1 MIINVVIFLLVY
13 LLLVLATGYA
23 AIKYVKAESGM
34 IREFRVVIKARL
46 ARVVGIYKLSLLI
59 LRKSFTYLIILAT
72 VLSVITSGLNT
83 KYENNLVVVKD
94 PSLVDASHIMLVRFS
109 EPVSAETCSALLSN
123 LSLESRCTH
132 FYRVVLDRPYQLE
145 RSKKLIYVV
154 IGVEDTIL
162 EDLGLDEK
170 PSELSFGYSEV
181 SGEPTKDFISV
192 NDERIEINLI
202 HVDSN
207 LLRSYTIFYKTPL
220 IPIQGYVGTEPITI
234 PSQHVLISTHDNV
247 MKLLRI
253 EKPLITDI
261 VLINLSRPPD
271 LTKVFDFLEARYPV
285 TEVAVAG
292 GGYVTYVSK
301 TRVPTP
307 DSLIS
312 AVLSSVTA
320 SIIIISVFSS
330 VMPYLTE
337 LRSKISFMG
346 FQPWAM
352 TIIVVS
358 YTLTSIMFPGLIT
371 LVYVFVSMGDASTL
385 NSVVTLVTSW
395 LASTT
400 YIILRIKPERLIT
413 EAYMPLTPRYVL
425 MSSITDVKKLVELII
440 ELIKTNEFFTIEEI
454 EWRIDGD
461 EAFIHAKMN
470 YVDSWGSGIDLMIF
484 INVTSERSY
493 VNVNSA
499 IFGVEEVSESMSRS
513 INALAISR
521 IVGGVK
527 AWEATS

>member
-1 MIINVVIFLLVY
+1 MIINIVIFLVVY
-13 LLLVLATGYA
+13 LFVALAVGYA
-23 AIKYVKAESGM
+23 ALKYVKAESGM
-34 IREFRVVIKARL
+34 IREFKVVIKARL

-72 VLSVITSGLNT
+72 VFSIITSGLNT
-83 KYENNLVVVKD
+83 RYENNLVVVRD
-94 PSLVDASHIMLVRFS
+94 PSLTNASHTMFVRFS
-109 EPVSAETCSALLSN
+109 KPVNVEICLTLLSN
-123 LSLESRCTH
+123 LSLESRCTY
-132 FYRVVLDRPYQLE
+132 FYRVVLDQPYRLE

-162 EDLGLDEK
+162 EDLGLDGK
-170 PSELSFGYSEV
+170 LPELSFGYSEV
-181 SGEPTKDFISV
+181 LGEPAKDFILV
-192 NDERIEINLI
+192 NDERIEITLI

-234 PSQHVLISTHDNV
+234 PPQHVLISTHDNV
-247 MKLLRI
+247 MRLLKI
-253 EKPLITDI
+253 KKPLITDL
-261 VLINLSRPPD
+261 VVTNLSKPPD
-271 LTKVFDFLEARYPV
+271 TAKAFEFLEARYPV
-285 TEVAVAG
+285 AEVAVAG
-292 GGYVTYVSK
+292 GGYVTYVSE

-312 AVLSSVTA
+312 AILSSVTA

-352 TIIVVS
+352 TIIVVG

-371 LVYVFVSMGDASTL
+371 LAYVFVSMGGASTL

-400 YIILRIKPERLIT
+400 YIILRIKPEKLVT
-413 EAYMPLTPRYVL
+413 EAYMPPTPRYVL
-425 MSSITDVKKLVELII
+425 MSSITDIRKLVELIV
-440 ELIKTNEFFTIEEI
+440 ELIKTNEFFTIEEV
-454 EWRIDGD
+454 EWRVDGD

-470 YVDSWGSGIDLMIF
+470 YVDSWGSGIDLTIF

-493 VNVNSA
+493 ININSVM
-499 IFGVEEVSESMSRS
+499 FGVEEVSESMSRS